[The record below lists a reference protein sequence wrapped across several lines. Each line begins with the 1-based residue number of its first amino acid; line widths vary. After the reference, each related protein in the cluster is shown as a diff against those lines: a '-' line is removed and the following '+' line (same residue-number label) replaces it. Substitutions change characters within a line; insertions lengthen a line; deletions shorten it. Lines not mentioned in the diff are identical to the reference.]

1 MGLFGRLAFL
11 ALLIEQSHQARLG
24 GFIAFFLLRQTLT
37 VRLGLF
43 LQCLSMSLFAASC
56 FLLGRFQAPHQ
67 LIETIPRSGFP
78 FLKGLVL
85 GAQLSQFRGA
95 LLEALIDL
103 GQVCRQ
109 GGFALFGI
117 LGATFGLGSLLAGIV
132 DTRIG
137 FLTIVRQCLIGRFL
151 RLRPERLGQLLKL
164 GGHAL
169 GWRDVTIFLAQA
181 APFAQVLADG
191 SETARTERLADL
203 VHAGGFALGHQGVDG
218 ALYIFVSHTGACHGV
233 LLVTGV
239 SVRHASPI
247 NERRI
252 APSGAKIKLITYYG

>member
-1 MGLFGRLAFL
+1 MALAFAPLLRLFCYAPFLFLETRIEPFVLVAQGGLALLGIVPGLFGVVLCLAGSSEICLQGTLLFLEGFKALRQALLPAGMGLFGRLAFL

-95 LLEALIDL
+95 LLETLIDL
-103 GQVCRQ
+103 GQVC
-109 GGFALFGI
+109 
-117 LGATFGLGSLLAGIV
+117 
-132 DTRIG
+132 
-137 FLTIVRQCLIGRFL
+137 
-151 RLRPERLGQLLKL
+151 
-164 GGHAL
+164 
-169 GWRDVTIFLAQA
+169 
-181 APFAQVLADG
+181 
-191 SETARTERLADL
+191 
-203 VHAGGFALGHQGVDG
+203 
-218 ALYIFVSHTGACHGV
+218 
-233 LLVTGV
+233 
-239 SVRHASPI
+239 
-247 NERRI
+247 
-252 APSGAKIKLITYYG
+252 